1 MKILISGWYGY
12 SNAGDELLLDVFL
25 NKCSTHNITVLTQG
39 IICPKHAK
47 SVFHHDMLRFDS
59 GGIKQWLRG
68 QPLRVIKAIMDCDV
82 FVLGG
87 GGIIREAGN
96 YTNLIRLLDEIWLA
110 KLLGKK
116 VFIYGVSIGPIHSE
130 KGMKMIRKALQKCD
144 YITVRDDKSLAY
156 LKQFGLPNSQYNV
169 FPDPGFLPFE
179 SDSITTNVKLAEL
192 SRNITENKIIPIFLA
207 LGLIDDGKDLSW
219 LDSLAE
225 ALDSLSQDDNLRFIA
240 LPFRCLGKGALDDV
254 FVANELYKRLKHKQC
269 LSVYEKALEHTD
281 LSKIIVNSECVVT
294 VRLHAMILSIANK
307 TPFVAINYDTKVMDT
322 ALKSGLDQQVV
333 RLDESFTQNLIVQI
347 KNMVADPL
355 ILKSKVSVASEKM
368 EKLAQQTFTEFE
380 RVCSDN

>member
-1 MKILISGWYGY
+1 M
-12 SNAGDELLLDVFL
+12 
-25 NKCSTHNITVLTQG
+25 
-39 IICPKHAK
+39 
-47 SVFHHDMLRFDS
+47 
-59 GGIKQWLRG
+59 
-68 QPLRVIKAIMDCDV
+68 
-82 FVLGG
+82 
-87 GGIIREAGN
+87 
-96 YTNLIRLLDEIWLA
+96 
-110 KLLGKK
+110 
-116 VFIYGVSIGPIHSE
+116 
-130 KGMKMIRKALQKCD
+130 
-144 YITVRDDKSLAY
+144 
-156 LKQFGLPNSQYNV
+156 
-169 FPDPGFLPFE
+169 
-179 SDSITTNVKLAEL
+179 
-192 SRNITENKIIPIFLA
+192 
-207 LGLIDDGKDLSW
+207 
-219 LDSLAE
+219 
-225 ALDSLSQDDNLRFIA
+225 
-240 LPFRCLGKGALDDV
+240 DDV

-307 TPFVAINYDTKVMDT
+307 TPFVAINYDTKVIDT